1 MQDSP
6 NGFDTPMLGLG
17 RDAWLAHLEEIA
29 EEHGHFQPLGESH
42 CATLVEDKPVLL
54 VTFETMQSIQT
65 RNDTG
70 QPLGWELVREL
81 GWSHLCIL
89 SDGDTWFRDPAVY
102 AYFDRLSDDGFFD
115 EFERVVFYGSGP
127 CGYAAAAFSL
137 ASPGATVVA
146 IQPQATLDPR
156 LTGWDRRHLAGRHL
170 CFSDRYGFAPDMLD
184 AAESAFVLFDPKQ
197 DLDAM
202 HAALFRRANTT
213 LLQMAHL
220 GDKIE
225 SDLLE
230 MQILFRILVKAGTG
244 SLTAEAFYKLYRT
257 RRTHLPYLNNLLS
270 DIALQQRPFVTA
282 LLCANVARR
291 LKEPRFMRH
300 LDGLVEDADQGLLV
314 G

>member
-6 NGFDTPMLGLG
+6 NGFDTPMLGLD

-29 EEHGHFQPLGESH
+29 EEHGHFQPLGQNH

-54 VTFETMQSIQT
+54 VTFETMQSIQA

-102 AYFDRLSDDGFFD
+102 AYFDRLADDGFFD
-115 EFERVVFYGSGP
+115 EFERVVFYGTGP

-146 IQPQATLDPR
+146 VQPQATLDPR
-156 LTGWDRRHLAGRHL
+156 IAGWDRRHMAARHL
-170 CFSDRYGFAPDMLD
+170 NFSDRYSYAPDMLD

-202 HAALFRRANTT
+202 HAALFRRPNTT
-213 LLQMAHL
+213 LLQTAHL
-220 GDKIE
+220 GNTLE

-244 SLTAEAFYKLYRT
+244 SLTAEVFYKLYRA
-257 RRTHLPYLNNLLS
+257 RRTHLPYLNSLLS
-270 DIALQQRPFVTA
+270 DTALKQRPFVTA

-300 LDGLVEDADQGLLV
+300 LDGLVQDADQGLLV